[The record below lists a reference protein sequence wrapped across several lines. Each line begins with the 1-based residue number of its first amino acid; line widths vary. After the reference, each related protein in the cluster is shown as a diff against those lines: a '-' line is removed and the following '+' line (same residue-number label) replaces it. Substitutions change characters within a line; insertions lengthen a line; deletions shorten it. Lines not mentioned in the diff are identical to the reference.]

1 MFDRCIVSVLL
12 FFSFVASASSSELTS
27 LDGTTFSRSIKCE
40 VGRFAQSL
48 KGYKPPA
55 GANMKIAVSVIDKT
69 SGGTVF
75 GGSLKIPVFFD
86 FSGSLDDQTAKIVS
100 AEGIQYNIHP
110 DNAINCK
117 KRNVVREGIG
127 VLRCLQ
133 EQKELFIDAVDGG
146 TGSISCSKQITAKRG
161 VSASGGIPV
170 WIVTI
175 GPSGGWSETR
185 DFTFLIVAPPKPA
198 K

>member
-1 MFDRCIVSVLL
+1 
-12 FFSFVASASSSELTS
+12 
-27 LDGTTFSRSIKCE
+27 
-40 VGRFAQSL
+40 
-48 KGYKPPA
+48 
-55 GANMKIAVSVIDKT
+55 MKIAVSVIDKT

-86 FSGSLDDQTAKIVS
+86 FSGNLDDQTAKIVS

-146 TGSISCSKQITAKRG
+146 TGSISCS
-161 VSASGGIPV
+161 
-170 WIVTI
+170 
-175 GPSGGWSETR
+175 
-185 DFTFLIVAPPKPA
+185 
-198 K
+198 